1 MQTNA
6 GSKLLNLDGD
16 LKGFRIAKYDSSH
29 MANIMGF
36 SHMADRYHITYDNK
50 KEDDFVLCDK
60 EKGHIVKFQRAMVV
74 YTHTNHLQII

>member
-16 LKGFRIAKYDSSH
+16 LKGFGTAKYDSSH

-36 SHMADRYHITYDNK
+36 SHMADRYHITYDNS
-50 KEDDFVLCDK
+50 KEDAFVVRDK
-60 EKGHIVKFQRAMVV
+60 EKGHTVKFQRNVRL
-74 YTHTNHLQII
+74 YT

>member
-16 LKGFRIAKYDSSH
+16 MKGFGIAKYDPSH

-36 SHMADRYHITYDNK
+36 SHMADKYHVTYDNK
-50 KEDDFVLCDK
+50 EEDAFMIHDRNNGCLL
-60 EKGHIVKFQRAMVV
+60 
-74 YTHTNHLQII
+74 YTSPSPRDS